1 MNQIIYDQPAAE
13 YHAADGL
20 NKSSIDK
27 LLQCPL
33 QYKLSLEQEPEEPTP
48 AMKFGTMLH
57 ARVLEPKA
65 YDAGYHVMQNPAT
78 TKAGKE
84 EKKAC
89 EDQGKVCITKADE
102 EKATAMHRNLFA
114 HRRISELL
122 SLPGH
127 SEVSIYWEL
136 PREGGEAMQCKGRI
150 DRLAELPDGTFIAV
164 DLKTTACIPSLDGLA
179 KHIADFGY
187 HRQAAWYC
195 EGLRRLGVVC
205 REFIFVFTSTT
216 APHLCTAVIVDAE
229 AEVLGLRECLYAANL
244 LADCE
249 RTGVWP
255 SFSETVQTINLPSW
269 YYFNATQRPLPD
281 IPGLTD

>member
-13 YHAADGL
+13 YHAAPGL

-27 LLQCPL
+27 LLRCPL
-33 QYKLSLEQEPEEPTP
+33 EYKLSLEGVRPEPTP

-57 ARVLEPKA
+57 ARVLEPEA
-65 YDAGYHVMQNPAT
+65 YERDYHVQDVDPR

-84 EKKAC
+84 EKAKA
-89 EDQGKVCITKADE
+89 EAQGQSIVGPADFD
-102 EKATAMHRNLFA
+102 KATAMHHNLLA
-114 HRRISELL
+114 HRRIAELL
-122 SLPGH
+122 GLPGH

-229 AEVLGLRECLYAANL
+229 AEVLGLRECLYATNL

-269 YYFNATQRPLPD
+269 YYFNANKRPLPD